1 MNVPKS
7 TESHLLLKNSSTRN
21 IQQVFVTWKSLKIAM
36 MAMKTKGFMIRIC
49 DEMKMKNFLVRCY
62 NYLLWALAAIH
73 RCG

>member
-49 DEMKMKNFLVRCY
+49 DEMKNFRQ
-62 NYLLWALAAIH
+62 NSKEQNNPPFFPNP
-73 RCG
+73 